1 MFTAGELETLN
12 VLKAASVIFLFW
24 VFLCGEKKDLLCE
37 HGLRLIN

>member
-24 VFLCGEKKDLLCE
+24 VFLCREKQIYCVNKDSD
-37 HGLRLIN
+37 